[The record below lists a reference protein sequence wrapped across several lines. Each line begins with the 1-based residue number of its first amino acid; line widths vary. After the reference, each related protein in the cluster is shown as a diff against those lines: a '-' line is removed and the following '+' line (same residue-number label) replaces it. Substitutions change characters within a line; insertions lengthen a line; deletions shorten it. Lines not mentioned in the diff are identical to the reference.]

1 MRFPRTKKMFRG
13 QLDAAPFA
21 GVFFLLVIFLALN
34 SSLVFTPGVP
44 IRLPMA
50 DDLPGTDSATVVVAI
65 DAGGQLFFENP
76 ATDEKRLQQRLT
88 DEVKSSREP
97 LTLVVQAD
105 KDVKHETLVRV
116 SLLARQAGFKDA
128 PLATRPPVA
137 AAGGKIFTP

>member
-1 MRFPRTKKMFRG
+1 MRFPRRQKIFRG

-34 SSLVFTPGVP
+34 STLVFTPGVP
-44 IRLPMA
+44 IRLPTA

-65 DAGGQLFFENP
+65 DAGGQLFFENQ
-76 ATDEKRLQQRLT
+76 ATDEKRLKQRLA

-105 KDVKHETLVRV
+105 KDVKYETLVHIG
-116 SLLARQAGFKDA
+116 LLARQAGFKDA
-128 PLATRPPVA
+128 LLATRPPVA
-137 AAGGKIFTP
+137 AGKASLP